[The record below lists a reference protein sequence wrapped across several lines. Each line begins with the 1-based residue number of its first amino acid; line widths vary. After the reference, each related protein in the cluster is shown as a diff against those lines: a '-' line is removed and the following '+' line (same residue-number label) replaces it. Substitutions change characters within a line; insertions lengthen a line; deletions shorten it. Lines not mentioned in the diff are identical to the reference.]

1 MIGGSSLL
9 RALLMG
15 ATALTLVGPAM
26 AQSKVG
32 VTSATDGD
40 PLGKPPSE
48 NERVLRIGIDVQA
61 NEVVTT
67 HGDDR
72 AHLVF
77 LDGSSLTVGPN
88 ARLTIDKFVYDPN
101 TKTGELAVTASQG
114 VLRFVGG
121 RISKTSPVT
130 INTPSGTIGIRGGIG
145 IFGVGSG
152 KTTAAFLFGN
162 SMTVTGQGQTQTMT
176 RANSFVIVNT
186 GASPSLPSLLPP
198 GGLNALIGALEG
210 GNNNSGTSS
219 AGGNADQKA
228 QSSGFSNANS
238 GNGPAGGPPGTGLP
252 PNPNTGT
259 QFVSQTNGSSNPT
272 PNNATPDQPT
282 TTTTYDYDT
291 NNDTTT
297 NAKDHADTDRLC
309 RRLDRRK
316 LRRGGPSLHH
326 RRALGRAPWG
336 PQDQDR
342 RRQQHGDGQDHHPR
356 PRRLDHLAQ
365 RNVASRHRP
374 TRREL
379 LPG

>member
-9 RALLMG
+9 RALLVG

-26 AQSKVG
+26 AQSKVKVG

-40 PLGKPPSE
+40 PLGKPPAE

-67 HGDDR
+67 HGNDR

-77 LDGSSLTVGPN
+77 LDGSSLTVGPD

-152 KTTAAFLFGN
+152 KTMAAFLFGK

-176 RANSFVIVNT
+176 RANSFVIVNAGGT
-186 GASPSLPSLLPP
+186 PSLPSLLPP
-198 GGLNALIGALEG
+198 GGLNALIGALELANTDSRFYG
-210 GNNNSGTSS
+210 GSDL
-219 AGGNADQKA
+219 GNAGA
-228 QSSGFSNANS
+228 IGSTSAAMHGEPQSLEL
-238 GNGPAGGPPGTGLP
+238 TLP
-252 PNPNTGT
+252 PL
-259 QFVSQTNGSSNPT
+259 
-272 PNNATPDQPT
+272 ATIMLSPE
-282 TTTTYDYDT
+282 
-291 NNDTTT
+291 
-297 NAKDHADTDRLC
+297 
-309 RRLDRRK
+309 
-316 LRRGGPSLHH
+316 G
-326 RRALGRAPWG
+326 
-336 PQDQDR
+336 
-342 RRQQHGDGQDHHPR
+342 
-356 PRRLDHLAQ
+356 
-365 RNVASRHRP
+365 
-374 TRREL
+374 
-379 LPG
+379 